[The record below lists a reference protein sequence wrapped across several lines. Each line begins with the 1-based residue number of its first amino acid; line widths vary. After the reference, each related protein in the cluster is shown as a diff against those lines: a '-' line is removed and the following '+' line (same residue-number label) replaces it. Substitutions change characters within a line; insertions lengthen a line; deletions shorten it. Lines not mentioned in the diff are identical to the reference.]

1 MKGQLDLMGPAMAV
15 SKELMSIPDF
25 GDGSDDPYAELHKI
39 VGNFKKAILMT
50 AGAAAQKL
58 MISLAKEQEI
68 LMNIADMAIQCY
80 AAESVLLRAEKI
92 AKLHGEAAAE
102 LPLAMVRSFMWD
114 ACDVIGKAAR
124 EALVSFAEGD
134 ELRMMLMGVKR
145 FTKMQPFNVK
155 DERRKVAAALIDKN
169 AYPF

>member
-1 MKGQLDLMGPAMAV
+1 MAV

-25 GDGSDDPYAELHKI
+25 GSGDDDVFAQLHKV

-58 MISLAKEQEI
+58 MMELAKEQEI
-68 LMNIADMAIQCY
+68 LMNIADMAIQTY
-80 AAESVLLRAEKI
+80 AAESALLRAEKI
-92 AKLHGEAAAE
+92 SQSKGEGAAA
-102 LPLAMVRSFMWD
+102 LPLAMVQSFMWD
-114 ACDVIGKAAR
+114 AADVINKAGR

-134 ELRMMLMGVKR
+134 ELRMMLMGMKR
-145 FTKMQPFNVK
+145 FTKMAPFNIK
-155 DERRKVAAALIDKN
+155 DARRTIAAAVIEKN